1 MPEVLLS
8 GDHAA
13 IARYRFIE
21 TVKVTLERRPE
32 MLLDMKF
39 TPAEQKILKKEGLLG
54 RIETIAKEY
63 RSEPLNA
70 G

>member
-1 MPEVLLS
+1 VLLS

-13 IARYRFIE
+13 IARYRLVE
-21 TVKVTLERRPE
+21 TVKLTLERRPE
-32 MLLDMKF
+32 LLLDVSF

-54 RIETIAKEY
+54 RIETIVREY
-63 RSEPLNA
+63 RTERSSA